1 MEELIKL
8 IEQEGLVVIMRGVDP
23 ERSVKVA
30 EALVKGG
37 VKLLEVTFDPS
48 DPDTA
53 EKTAGV
59 IARIAEEFDGRLT
72 MGAGTVIRPEYVKA
86 AKNAGAKYIIS
97 PNVDP
102 EIIKLTKE
110 LGMLSMPGAY
120 TPSEC
125 MNALNA
131 GADIVKLFP
140 TTVQDIG
147 YIINISRP
155 LSQMKY
161 LCTGGVTD
169 ENAAVKFLE
178 AGASAVGTGLSII
191 NPEMVK
197 NEDYAG
203 ITELARRH
211 VEAIKAFKN
220 R

>member
-1 MEELIKL
+1 
-8 IEQEGLVVIMRGVDP
+8 MRGVDP
-23 ERSVKVA
+23 EKSLKIA

-53 EKTAGV
+53 EKTASV
-59 IARIAEEFDGRLT
+59 IARISEKFDGKLI
-72 MGAGTVIRPEYVKA
+72 MGAGTVVKPEYVKA
-86 AKNAGAKYIIS
+86 AKDVGVKYIIS

-102 EIIKLTKE
+102 EIIRLTKE
-110 LGMLSMPGAY
+110 LGMLSIPGAY
-120 TPSEC
+120 TPTEC

-155 LSQMKY
+155 LSHMKY

-178 AGASAVGTGLSII
+178 AGASAVGTGLSVI

-197 NEDYAG
+197 NENYDG
-203 ITELARRH
+203 IAELARRH

>member
-1 MEELIKL
+1 
-8 IEQEGLVVIMRGVDP
+8 
-23 ERSVKVA
+23 
-30 EALVKGG
+30 
-37 VKLLEVTFDPS
+37 
-48 DPDTA
+48 
-53 EKTAGV
+53 
-59 IARIAEEFDGRLT
+59 
-72 MGAGTVIRPEYVKA
+72 
-86 AKNAGAKYIIS
+86 
-97 PNVDP
+97 
-102 EIIKLTKE
+102 
-110 LGMLSMPGAY
+110 MLSMPGAY

-140 TTVQDIG
+140 TSVDDIG

-178 AGASAVGTGLSII
+178 AGAIAVGTGLSII

-197 NEDYAG
+197 NEDYDGTA
-203 ITELARRH
+203 ELARRH

>member
-1 MEELIKL
+1 
-8 IEQEGLVVIMRGVDP
+8 
-23 ERSVKVA
+23 
-30 EALVKGG
+30 
-37 VKLLEVTFDPS
+37 
-48 DPDTA
+48 
-53 EKTAGV
+53 
-59 IARIAEEFDGRLT
+59 

-155 LSQMKY
+155 LSHMKY

-169 ENAAVKFLE
+169 EIAAVKFLE

-191 NPEMVK
+191 DPKLVEA
-197 NEDYAG
+197 EDYAG

>member
-53 EKTAGV
+53 EKTASV
-59 IARIAEEFDGRLT
+59 IARIAEEFDGKLI
-72 MGAGTVIRPEYVKA
+72 MGAGTVIRPEYVRA
-86 AKNAGAKYIIS
+86 AKNAGARYMIS

-102 EIIKLTKE
+102 EIIRLTKE

-140 TTVQDIG
+140 TTVDDIG

-155 LSQMKY
+155 LSHMKF

-197 NEDYAG
+197 NEDYDG
-203 ITELARRH
+203 IAELARRH
-211 VEAIKAFKN
+211 VDAIKAFKN
-220 R
+220 K

>member
-1 MEELIKL
+1 MNELIKL

-59 IARIAEEFDGRLT
+59 ITRLSKEFDGKLI

-102 EIIKLTKE
+102 EIIRLTKE

-155 LSQMKY
+155 LSHMKF

-178 AGASAVGTGLSII
+178 AGASAVGTGLSVI

-197 NEDYAG
+197 NEDYDG

-211 VEAIKAFKN
+211 VDAIKAFKN